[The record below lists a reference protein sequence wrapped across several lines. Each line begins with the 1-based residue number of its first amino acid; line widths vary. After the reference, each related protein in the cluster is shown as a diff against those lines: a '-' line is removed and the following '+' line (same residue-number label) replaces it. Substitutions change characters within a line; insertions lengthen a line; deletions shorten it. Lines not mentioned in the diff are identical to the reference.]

1 MSNIEWEKFIEEIIE
16 KGKDVNLVQI
26 CKEKKV
32 GLNTLYRK
40 VALLKETN
48 KDLYVRYITLHP
60 YKPKEIKGINFEH
73 LMREAILTGVSQ
85 IQLQNKYG
93 VPKRTIQRK
102 FAKISKENPQL
113 YEIYQRCVNSKE
125 ELDYNTIDQIASEYI
140 PQRKVTQEETLK
152 EARKGFLKKLQDM
165 DKSGNKQLYKHY
177 EEQVKRTEQQIN
189 ELNRDINEG
198 REEY

>member
-1 MSNIEWEKFIEEIIE
+1 
-16 KGKDVNLVQI
+16 
-26 CKEKKV
+26 
-32 GLNTLYRK
+32 
-40 VALLKETN
+40 
-48 KDLYVRYITLHP
+48 
-60 YKPKEIKGINFEH
+60 
-73 LMREAILTGVSQ
+73 MREAILTGVSQ